1 MQTIENTLTESEGDV
16 TVLEEWLKNTKFNI
30 NSYDTHGF
38 ALIHWAAQLGY
49 TACIEMLIKYG
60 ADITNLTLVKA
71 VDVVVSCRMKSQY
84 MILQFSMAIQ
94 RPLSG

>member
-1 MQTIENTLTESEGDV
+1 MQTIENAITESEGDGS
-16 TVLEEWLKNTKFNI
+16 VLEEWLKKTKFNI

-38 ALIHWAAQLGY
+38 ALIHWAAQKGY
-49 TACIEMLIKYG
+49 TACIEMLIKHG
-60 ADITNLTLVKA
+60 ADITNLTSVHS
-71 VDVVVSCRMKSQY
+71 VVSVVRYRRKSQY